1 MPYSSDAPLLAT
13 PTARLFP
20 AVGCDS
26 MAAAVPV
33 PARSVVDAVD
43 EHYPLIA
50 ILGPTASG
58 KSALAVALA
67 QGFAGE
73 IVNYDSVQLYRG
85 FETGTGKLPS
95 GERRGIPHHLLDL
108 VDPGEVF
115 TAGDYR
121 NAALEVL
128 QSMRERRKM
137 PILVGGTGLYL
148 RALLLGLFEGPPR
161 SERLRARLKALG
173 ERRSGNYLHRL
184 LRRLDPE
191 AAARIHP
198 RDRQK
203 IVRALEV
210 FLLTGRPM
218 SALLGRGRKA
228 LRGFRAF
235 KVGLNPGRVQLHHRI
250 NRRVEQMFA
259 AGLMSET
266 KEAIST
272 ANSADI
278 KVLGALGYRQ
288 ASAALRGEITEQ
300 EAVRQTQLATR
311 RYAKRQMTW
320 FRREPDVHWFTGFGD
335 NPQVQSQVCEW
346 LRQCGI

>member
-1 MPYSSDAPLLAT
+1 
-13 PTARLFP
+13 
-20 AVGCDS
+20 

-137 PILVGGTGLYL
+137 PILVGGTGLY
-148 RALLLGLFEGPPR
+148 LLGLFEGPPR